1 MHVDPKKMDKHKD
14 SWTCKRLSERR
25 QNEEMQDEQANAED
39 IVFKVYGKEI
49 ERVREF
55 KYLGR
60 WIMDNDD
67 DTKCI
72 DLQLKCAK
80 KKWNCIAAILKR
92 QGANAEVMSR
102 FYLCIVQA
110 VLLYGSESWT
120 VTKRNMKKLESF
132 HNRAI
137 RYMTGKHICKEGE
150 NWSYPDHDE
159 LKEKC
164 KLFSL
169 ETYIERR
176 RGTLYKYLQENR
188 KELLQEAEKIK
199 PHSKHVN
206 KILWWRQRWKNKSEM
221 NELNKKWKEN
231 NNSSSFK
238 HSSKNTVSQT

>member
-1 MHVDPKKMDKHKD
+1 
-14 SWTCKRLSERR
+14 
-25 QNEEMQDEQANAED
+25 MQDEQANAED

-120 VTKRNMKKLESF
+120 VTKRNMKK
-132 HNRAI
+132 
-137 RYMTGKHICKEGE
+137 TGI
-150 NWSYPDHDE
+150 
-159 LKEKC
+159 
-164 KLFSL
+164 FS
-169 ETYIERR
+169 
-176 RGTLYKYLQENR
+176 
-188 KELLQEAEKIK
+188 
-199 PHSKHVN
+199 
-206 KILWWRQRWKNKSEM
+206 
-221 NELNKKWKEN
+221 
-231 NNSSSFK
+231 
-238 HSSKNTVSQT
+238 